1 MKKVSDPRHQKRI
14 KIIKEL
20 FALSFSSQKTKEEK
34 TQEILTNLSK
44 IDEKIS
50 KAAPLWPIKK
60 INKMDL
66 AILRLAVYELVIKRV
81 EPLKVVID
89 EAVELAK
96 EFGNEQSG
104 SFING
109 VLGSI
114 VKNGKFRKES

>member
-20 FALSFSSQKTKEEK
+20 FALSFSSQKSKEEK
-34 TQEILTNLSK
+34 TQKILNNLSK
-44 IDEKIS
+44 IDKTIS
-50 KAAPLWPIKK
+50 KAAPLWPIEK
-60 INKMDL
+60 INKTDL
-66 AILRLAVYELVIKRV
+66 AILRLALYELIIEKV
-81 EPLKVVID
+81 EPLKVIID

-96 EFGNEQSG
+96 EFGNEQSA

-114 VKNGKFRKES
+114 VKNGNFRKKS